1 MIERCTSVE
10 QTGWLRLRSQLW
22 LQSPENALR
31 EEMDL
36 LVAHPEKYVQFISYS
51 QDRQPLGLVEASL
64 RTDFVNGTTS
74 SPVAFLEGLYVVPDA
89 RRKGIGRNLVGA
101 VVSWGLAAGCTE
113 LASDALIENELSH
126 TVHRALGFAET
137 ERVVYF
143 RRSLR

>member
-10 QTGWLRLRSQLW
+10 QTGWLRLRTLLW
-22 LQSPENALR
+22 QQSSEDELR
-31 EEMDL
+31 AEMGL
-36 LVAHPEKYVQFISYS
+36 LVAHPDKYVQFMSYS

-89 RRKGIGRNLVGA
+89 RRNGIGRDLVGA
-101 VVSWGLAAGCTE
+101 VVAWGLAAGCTE
-113 LASDALIENELSH
+113 LASDALIENKLSH
-126 TVHRALGFAET
+126 TVHKALGFAET